1 MTAPNIVAVATITG
15 KTVVLLNPTTS
26 PGVSLI
32 PTPVNQVFKINSI
45 YACNTTTGP
54 LTIDVAVSRSSGDLY
69 IAKALGISGTLTT
82 IVVSKESAIYM
93 EEGDVVFAK
102 GSASGITFTA
112 SYEIIA

>member
-15 KTVVLLNPTTS
+15 KTTVLLNPTTNT
-26 PGVSLI
+26 SLI
-32 PTPVNQVFKINSI
+32 PTPVSQVFKINSI

-54 LTIDVAVSRSSGDLY
+54 LTVDVFITRSSVDYY
-69 IAKALGISGTLTT
+69 IVKALGISGTLTT
-82 IVVSKESAIYM
+82 IVVSKESSIYM

>member
-15 KTVVLLNPTTS
+15 KTVGLVNPTTLA
-26 PGVSLI
+26 SLI
-32 PTPVNQVFKINSI
+32 PTPSNQVFKINSV

-93 EEGDVVFAK
+93 EEGDVLKAT